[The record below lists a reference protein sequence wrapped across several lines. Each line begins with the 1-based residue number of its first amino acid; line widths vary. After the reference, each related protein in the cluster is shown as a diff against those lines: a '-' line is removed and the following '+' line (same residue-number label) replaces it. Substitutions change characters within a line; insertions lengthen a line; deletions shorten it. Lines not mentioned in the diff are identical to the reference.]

1 MRKISWISLCVLCKF
16 SGENLTL
23 IGISLP
29 SFKFFSLEGNFS
41 ISNTRSST
49 VVGSLSGESVA

>member
-1 MRKISWISLCVLCKF
+1 MYI

-23 IGISLP
+23 IGIPFP

-41 ISNTRSST
+41 ISNTRSAI
-49 VVGSLSGESVA
+49 VVGSVSGRSVVCGVIVDGDI

>member
-1 MRKISWISLCVLCKF
+1 MRKTSRISLRVLCKF
-16 SGENLTL
+16 SGKNLTL
-23 IGISLP
+23 IGIPLP